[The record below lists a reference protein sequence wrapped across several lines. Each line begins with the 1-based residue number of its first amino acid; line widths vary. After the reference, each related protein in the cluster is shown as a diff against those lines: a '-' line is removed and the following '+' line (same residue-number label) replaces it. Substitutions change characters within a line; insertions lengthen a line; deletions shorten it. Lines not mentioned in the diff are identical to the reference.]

1 MYSRRK
7 RLDKILQTG
16 AHGGV
21 CDVSVHDLRCLYSK
35 EIPEEEE
42 TVILKNLRPDAR
54 AIHQRFLREEKTQE
68 DEKLR
73 VLAENAA
80 RDSMMEEARGDDAET
95 IGGDAEEGEED
106 ADDEGLETY
115 RDAGATGGDAEK
127 GEKDADDESVE
138 TNRDAGTASE
148 DAEEGKEDAD
158 DEDIETDR
166 EAGGVAF
173 ATKECVNRSIQLV
186 LGSTPNG
193 AGTMV

>member
-42 TVILKNLRPDAR
+42 TGILKNLRPDAQ
-54 AIHQRFLREEKTQE
+54 AFHQRFLREEKSQE

-73 VLAENAA
+73 VLAENVA

-115 RDAGATGGDAEK
+115 RDAGATGGDAKE
-127 GEKDADDESVE
+127 GEKDADDEGME
-138 TNRDAGTASE
+138 TDRDAGTTSE
-148 DAEEGKEDAD
+148 DDD

-166 EAGGVAF
+166 EAGGVAL
-173 ATKECVNRSIQLV
+173 ATEECVNRSIQLV